1 MTYRV
6 TGWGIGGV
14 GAELLTSVIE
24 NPDYELVGLRVY
36 NPDKDGRDVG
46 ELLGIEPTGVTATT
60 DTDKLLSVESD
71 CVLYA
76 AADWYGHEHIF
87 DDLERILRSGR
98 DVLDVTMTP
107 LAYPSVMPEIAKRL
121 EDACQAGGSSFY
133 YGGINPGF
141 AIDLLPAL
149 VASGVRD
156 VQSVEVTEYFDVS
169 TYMDALLLENLGFGL
184 TPEQYEEKVE
194 VAVMAALWSPSP
206 RLIARAIAGV
216 ELDDMQVVG
225 RDLRVADE
233 AYDVRTLRVEK
244 GTVEAFHITLNFL
257 VKGTT
262 RIIYHENLRVSQDQA
277 GTPWPADWP
286 PPPGGSGGYRVKVNG
301 IPTVGVDLSFDP
313 SGPDTAR
320 WRADEAPGGALI
332 FTGARVVNAI
342 PMVCAAAPGVYTP
355 ITLNPGVYG
364 SVRW

>member
-46 ELLGIEPTGVTATT
+46 ELLGIEPIGVTATT

-76 AADWYGHEHIF
+76 AADWYGHDHIF
-87 DDLERILRSGR
+87 DDLDRILRSGR

-107 LAYPSVMPEIAKRL
+107 LAYPDAMPEIARRL

-156 VQSVEVTEYFDVS
+156 VQSIEVTEYFDVS
-169 TYMDALLLENLGFGL
+169 TYMDTILLQSLGFGL
-184 TPEQYEEKVE
+184 TPEQYEETVQ

-206 RLIARAIAGV
+206 RLIANAIAGV

-225 RDLRVADE
+225 KDLRLAED

-262 RIIYHENLRVSQDQA
+262 RIIYHEFLRVSTDQA
-277 GTPWPADWP
+277 NAPWPADWP
-286 PPPGGSGGYRVKVNG
+286 PPPGGSGGYRIKVNG
-301 IPTVGVDLSFDP
+301 APTVGVDLSFDP
-313 SGPDTAR
+313 TGPDTPR
-320 WRADEAPGGALI
+320 WRSHEAPGGALI

-355 ITLNPGVYG
+355 TTLNDNVYG

>member
-1 MTYRV
+1 MSYRV

-14 GAELLTSVIE
+14 GAELLTTLLES
-24 NPDYELVGLRVY
+24 DDHELVGLRVY
-36 NPDKDGRDVG
+36 NPEKDGRDVG
-46 ELLGIEPTGVTATT
+46 ELLGLDPIGVAATT
-60 DTDKLLSVESD
+60 DTDKLLAVESD

-87 DDLERILRSGR
+87 DDLDRILRSGR

-107 LAYPSVMPEIAKRL
+107 LAYPDAMPEIAKRL
-121 EDACQAGGSSFY
+121 ADACQAGGSSFY

-149 VASGVRD
+149 VTSGVRQ
-156 VQSVEVTEYFDVS
+156 VESVEVTEYFDVS

-184 TPEQYEEKVE
+184 TPAEYEAKVQ

-216 ELDDMQVVG
+216 ELDDMRVVG
-225 RDLRVADE
+225 KDLRTASE
-233 AYDVRTLRVEK
+233 AYDVRTLRVEP
-244 GTVEAFHITLNFL
+244 GTVEAFHITLHFL
-257 VKGTT
+257 VQGTT
-262 RIIYHENLRVSQDQA
+262 RIIYHEYLRVSQDQA
-277 GTPWPADWP
+277 GAPWPADWP
-286 PPPGGSGGYRVKVNG
+286 PPPGGSGGYRIKVNG
-301 IPTVGVDLSFDP
+301 TPTVGVDLSFDP
-313 SGPDTAR
+313 TGPDTPR
-320 WRADEAPGGALI
+320 WRAHEAPGGALM

-355 ITLNPGVYG
+355 TTLNDNVYG
-364 SVRW
+364 AARW